1 MRLSPQRSKEKHIST
16 QVKFRR
22 HFSSYFR
29 KMFHVK
35 KKEEKEKRPMIL
47 NHGDN
52 GHLLKKKEDEK
63 DGPDGLKSTASLRH
77 KEMILT
83 GVRIQEIKN
92 SRKSP

>member
-29 KMFHVK
+29 KVFHVK
-35 KKEEKEKRPMIL
+35 KKEEKEKRSMIL
-47 NHGDN
+47 NQGDN
-52 GHLLKKKEDEK
+52 GHVLKKEDEK
-63 DGPDGLKSTASLRH
+63 DGPYSLKSTVSLRH

-83 GVRIQEIKN
+83 GERIQEIKN